1 MSLIASY
8 KPISSLVK
16 LIQPALSISIHWVPR
31 PNRLRSIPILLT
43 TLYRGQ
49 NPEIRLSKLRCSLV
63 LDLTDDG
70 EIDGRHGTLM
80 GLSLLLINLYRL
92 QFVYFNLIGSLLE
105 DKGTWGRGQC
115 HPGGVVD
122 AVGALGSATVAA
134 GMVEFVRA

>member
-31 PNRLRSIPILLT
+31 PNRFRSIPILLT

-49 NPEIRLSKLRCSLV
+49 HPEVRLSKLRCSLV

-70 EIDGRHGTLM
+70 EIDCRHGTLM
-80 GLSLLLINLYRL
+80 GLSLLLINHTP
-92 QFVYFNLIGSLLE
+92 QPILIQIHTSPSRKHFLISKL
-105 DKGTWGRGQC
+105 C
-115 HPGGVVD
+115 
-122 AVGALGSATVAA
+122 
-134 GMVEFVRA
+134 F